1 MKITMEWLK
10 EKDACVA
17 GVQWFK
23 AQKKT
28 DAIDVLNALIKD
40 NQLEWANW
48 TIVQVMSRPQYLA
61 YAIFAAE
68 QVIDLFEKKYP
79 EDSRPRKAIQAA
91 KVVLKNDTAENRAA
105 AWEAGEAARAA
116 GAAWA
121 ADAAA
126 WAAAWAAAGEAWA
139 AEAAAWAV
147 RAAEAEIDLI
157 SIAHEAVDAEH
168 FQRDR
173 FRLRDQK

>member
-1 MKITMEWLK
+1 MKITQDWLN
-10 EKDACVA
+10 EQNACSE
-17 GVQWFK
+17 GIRWFK
-23 AQKKT
+23 DQKKT

-116 GAAWA
+116 
-121 ADAAA
+121 
-126 WAAAWAAAGEAWA
+126 AGEAWA
-139 AEAAAWAV
+139 AMKLK
-147 RAAEAEIDLI
+147 ILKYGIGLI
-157 SIAHEAVDAEH
+157 EGKET
-168 FQRDR
+168 R
-173 FRLRDQK
+173 

>member
-91 KVVLKNDTAENRAA
+91 KVVLKNDTAENR
-105 AWEAGEAARAA
+105 E
-116 GAAWA
+116 
-121 ADAAA
+121 AA
-126 WAAAWAAAGEAWA
+126 WAAAWAARAAGA
-139 AEAAAWAV
+139 AVVDGAAAWAAGAAAWEAGAAWAA
-147 RAAEAEIDLI
+147 RAAAWAAWKAGAAMKLKILKYGIGLI
-157 SIAHEAVDAEH
+157 EGKET
-168 FQRDR
+168 R
-173 FRLRDQK
+173 